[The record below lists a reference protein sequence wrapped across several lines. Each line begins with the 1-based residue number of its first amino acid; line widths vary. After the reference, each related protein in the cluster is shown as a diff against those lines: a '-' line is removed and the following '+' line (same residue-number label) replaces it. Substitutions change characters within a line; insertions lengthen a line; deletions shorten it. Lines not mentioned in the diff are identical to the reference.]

1 MNILGRHLV
10 LGQFPVL
17 SVVAFAFFATPQ
29 VTFSEQSEFLLE
41 GRGDSGVID
50 YSLLIAV
57 SGNLAKIAVKGTGC
71 LGEMDAS
78 FSRIDRLTWLL
89 SSIGDGDS
97 CEILLKDDGHGLIE
111 TIQGPRCTYYHGA
124 ACGFTGQF
132 KAPTSNGL
140 APIFDPM
147 G

>member
-1 MNILGRHLV
+1 MLGHLSM
-10 LGQFPVL
+10 LRRFTIF
-17 SVVAFAFFATPQ
+17 SVVILALIASPR
-29 VTFSEQSEFLLE
+29 VSLSEQSEFILE
-41 GRGDSGVID
+41 GAGDSGVTG

-57 SGNLAKIAVKGTGC
+57 SGNLAKIAVKGRGC

-78 FSRIDRLTWLL
+78 FARIDSLKWVL
-89 SSIGDGDS
+89 SSVGDGDS
-97 CEILLKDDGHGLIE
+97 CEILIKEDGHGLIE
-111 TIQGPRCTYYHGA
+111 TIQGPGCSYYHGA
-124 ACGFTGQF
+124 ICGFSGRF

>member
-1 MNILGRHLV
+1 MLGSHSMLSRITV
-10 LGQFPVL
+10 LPV
-17 SVVAFAFFATPQ
+17 VVFALIASPQ
-29 VTFSEQSEFLLE
+29 ISLSEQSEFILE
-41 GRGDSGVID
+41 GAGDSGVTD

-57 SGNLAKIAVKGTGC
+57 SGNLAKIAVKGSGC

-78 FSRIDRLTWLL
+78 FYRIDRLTWIL

-97 CEILLKDDGHGLIE
+97 CEIIIKEDGHGLIE
-111 TIQGPRCTYYHGA
+111 TIQGPGCSYYHGA
-124 ACGFTGQF
+124 VCGFSGRF

>member
-1 MNILGRHLV
+1 MLGHLSM
-10 LGQFPVL
+10 LRRFTIF
-17 SVVAFAFFATPQ
+17 SVVILALIASPR
-29 VTFSEQSEFLLE
+29 VSLSEQSEFILE
-41 GRGDSGVID
+41 GTGDSGVTG

-57 SGNLAKIAVKGTGC
+57 SGNLAKIAVKGRGC

-78 FSRIDRLTWLL
+78 FARIDSLKWVL
-89 SSIGDGDS
+89 SSVGDGDS
-97 CEILLKDDGHGLIE
+97 CEILITEDGHGLIE
-111 TIQGPRCTYYHGA
+111 TIQGPGCSYYHGA
-124 ACGFTGQF
+124 ICGFSGRF

>member
-1 MNILGRHLV
+1 MLGRIAIFSRIAV
-10 LGQFPVL
+10 LPIALLALIVSAQI
-17 SVVAFAFFATPQ
+17 SSAQ
-29 VTFSEQSEFLLE
+29 QSEFLLE
-41 GRGDSGVID
+41 GGGDSGVTD

-57 SGNLAKIAVKGTGC
+57 SGNLAKIAVKGSGC

-89 SSIGDGDS
+89 SSIGDGDN
-97 CEILLKDDGHGLIE
+97 CEILLKEDGYGLIE
-111 TIQGPRCTYYHGA
+111 TIQGPGCSYYHGA
-124 ACGFTGQF
+124 VCGFSGRF

-140 APIFDPM
+140 APIFDSM